1 MKDHPIKYIK
11 SFGFKL
17 WLTQINILILN
28 KLKILNSLKNKLSVS
43 KNKQIK
49 KYLEKKYNY
58 IINKYKTYNS
68 KESPTSKNIWIFW
81 WQGIENAPGIVKNCI
96 NSIKKYM
103 PNYNIVIITQNNIN
117 NYYQIPD
124 FIKYKLEN
132 KQLTFTTFSDILRMN
147 LLKTYGGFWMDAT
160 IFLTDN
166 PFKEIN
172 ENEFYT
178 IKFHT
183 DEKTSISKGKWC
195 GFFIGG
201 NNQPFYEFM
210 TDFFNEYFK
219 KEKLLIDYFL
229 IDYTVNIA
237 YQTIETIKNKFDSVK
252 YNNEQIHKLQSLLN
266 NKFDENEYKKLLKTN
281 CVHKLSFKS
290 NIEENED
297 NFYNKIV
304 KQASN

>member
-17 WLTQINILILN
+17 WITQINILILN
-28 KLKILNSLKNKLSVS
+28 KINVFKSFKSKLSVS

-49 KYLEKKYNY
+49 KYLEKKYSYVIKNY
-58 IINKYKTYNS
+58 KNYNS
-68 KESPTSKNIWIFW
+68 KETPQSNNIWIFW
-81 WQGIENAPGIVKNCI
+81 WQGIDCAPEIVKNCI
-96 NSIKKYM
+96 NSIKKYL
-103 PNYNIVIITQNNIN
+103 PNYNIVIITKDNVNK
-117 NYYQIPD
+117 YYQIPD
-124 FIKYKLEN
+124 FIKNKLEN
-132 KQLTFTTFSDILRMN
+132 KELTFTTFSDILRMN

-160 IFLTDN
+160 IYLTDD
-166 PFKEIN
+166 PFKEIDKN
-172 ENEFYT
+172 DFYT

-201 NNQPFYEFM
+201 NNQIFYEFM
-210 TDFFNEYFK
+210 AEFFNEYFK

-237 YQTIETIKNKFDSVK
+237 YNNIETIKNKFDHVK

-266 NKFDENEYKKLLKTN
+266 NKFNDSEYKALLKTN
-281 CVHKLSFKS
+281 CVHKLSFKTH
-290 NIEENED
+290 IEEKE
-297 NFYNKIV
+297 NFYTKII
-304 KQASN
+304 KQAPN